1 MGAKSRNKGKRGEQ
15 EVARLLRAAGYDV
28 ARSDQTAGAMRCD
41 VDGPGLPAWIEVKRG
56 KLVNVRAAYRQAC
69 NDTDGREPMVA
80 WRDDR
85 GEWMGLMKLEPLVRL
100 LRGL

>member
-1 MGAKSRNKGKRGEQ
+1 MGSMSRNKGKRGEQ

-28 ARSDQTAGAMRCD
+28 ARTDQTAGARCCD

-56 KLVNVRAAYRQAC
+56 KQVNVRSAYRQAC
-69 NDTDGREPMVA
+69 NDTDGREPVVA

-85 GEWMGLMKLEPLVRL
+85 SEWMVSLRLEPFIRMMA
-100 LRGL
+100 GL